1 MAQRNWIPTYH
12 STARC
17 QQRGISSDAVD
28 VLINFG
34 KWKYVKGGSRAY
46 YMDKKTRKKA
56 EARMGKARYKK
67 IESQLDCF
75 AIVTDD
81 QIAVTVAHRLGRSR
95 N

>member
-1 MAQRNWIPTYH
+1 MAHRNWIPTYH

-28 VLINFG
+28 AIINFG
-34 KWKYVKGGSRAY
+34 EWKYVNGGAKSY
-46 YMDKKTRKKA
+46 YMNKRTRKKA
-56 EARMGKARYKK
+56 EASLGKAKYKK

-75 AIVTDD
+75 AIVSGG
-81 QIAVTVAHRLGRSR
+81 QIAITVAHRLGRNR